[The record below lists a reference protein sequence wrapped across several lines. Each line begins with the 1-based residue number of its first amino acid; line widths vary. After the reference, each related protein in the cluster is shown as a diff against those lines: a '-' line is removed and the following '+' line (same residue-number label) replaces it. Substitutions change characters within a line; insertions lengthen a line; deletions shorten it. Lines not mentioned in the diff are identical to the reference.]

1 MNANDIDVS
10 VVIVSYNTADLLPA
24 CLESIG
30 RSAGVSMEVFV
41 VDNASQDGSV
51 SKIEN
56 RFPNV
61 VLIPNDS
68 NRGFGPANNQAIK
81 KSAGRYILLL
91 NPDTTVRADS
101 IQKMVTYMNSHP
113 DVGLAGP
120 AVVNPDG
127 SRQDSVSMR
136 YPGQRH
142 TRGEL
147 DSLPGK
153 IACVLGACQ
162 IVRSRLLHEI
172 GGFDEDFFLYGE
184 DQDLCLRI
192 RKKGFA
198 IGQAVDAVILHHG
211 GQSERSSSTE
221 DVLRKKKRAEYL
233 FYRKHYRPASIA
245 RIRMLQRLQAQIQIF
260 VKNVISKFGFGG
272 KSTEERIL
280 RYKVLLDE
288 ISKN

>member
-24 CLESIG
+24 CLESIAK
-30 RSAGVSMEVFV
+30 STGVSTEVFV
-41 VDNASQDGSV
+41 VDNASKDESV
-51 SKIEN
+51 AEVRN

-61 VLIPNDS
+61 VLIPNET
-68 NRGFGPANNQAIK
+68 NRGFGPANNQALT
-81 KSAGRYILLL
+81 KSSGRYILLL

-101 IQKMVTYMNSHP
+101 LLKLVTYMDSHP

-120 AVVNPDG
+120 AVINPDG

-147 DSLPGK
+147 DHLPGE

-162 IVRSRLLHEI
+162 IVRSSLLHDI

-192 RKKGFA
+192 RKKGSKV
-198 IGQAVDAVILHHG
+198 GHVTDAVILHHG
-211 GQSERSSSTE
+211 GQSERSSTTE
-221 DVLRKKKRAEYL
+221 EVLRKKKRAEYL
-233 FYRKHYRPASIA
+233 FYHKHYHPDSIA
-245 RIRMLQRLQAQIQIF
+245 RIRTLQSLQALAQIF
-260 VKNVISKFGFGG
+260 IKSLISKFSLGG
-272 KSTEERIL
+272 KSMQERIF